1 MKTILIP
8 IGFSDTSAN
17 ALQYVADF
25 SKDVEVDRIILLRSV
40 YVSVYAQVL
49 PSLDFVQLSADDI
62 GEERSQTEER
72 LKDISR
78 KLVTK
83 CDPCLKIETITS
95 GEPLLS
101 SIREVIENEKP
112 NMLIIGSENDE
123 GLDGSYVS
131 GQVITIA
138 KTSPIP
144 VMIIPANVRYKKIEK
159 AVVPCDF
166 AAISRLDMLKKIPG
180 AKKWLHPQLMV
191 LNISNQQKQHNPNE
205 ERANALKE
213 LLEDYEY
220 KVYHAETRNTIEGI
234 LNFAKKHDAQ
244 LIIALPGKYSF
255 FYSFTH
261 KNITEALALNA
272 YHPVLILK

>member
-25 SKDVEVDRIILLRSV
+25 SKDIEIDRIILLRSV

-78 KLVTK
+78 RLVTK

-95 GEPLLS
+95 GEPLLN
-101 SIREVIENEKP
+101 SIMQVIEDEKP
-112 NMLIIGSENDE
+112 SMLIVGSENDE
-123 GLDGSYVS
+123 GAESYLS
-131 GQVITIA
+131 SQVIAIA
-138 KTSPIP
+138 KSSPVP

-180 AKKWLHPQLMV
+180 AKKWLHPRLMV
-191 LNISNQQKQHNPNE
+191 LNISNQQKHHDPSE
-205 ERANALKE
+205 ERANVLKE

-220 KVYHAETRNTIEGI
+220 KVYHAENRDTIEGI
-234 LNFAKKHDAQ
+234 LDFAKKQDAQ

-261 KNITEALALNA
+261 KNITDALALNA
-272 YHPVLILK
+272 DHPVLILK

>member
-25 SKDVEVDRIILLRSV
+25 SKDVEIDRIILLRSV
-40 YVSVYAQVL
+40 YVSVYAQIL
-49 PSLDFVQLSADDI
+49 PSTDFVQLSAEDI
-62 GEERSQTEER
+62 GEERSQTEEL

-95 GEPLLS
+95 PEPLLR
-101 SIREVIENEKP
+101 SIQEVIEDEKP
-112 NMLIIGSENDE
+112 NMLIIGSENDAGNE
-123 GLDGSYVS
+123 SYVS
-131 GQVITIA
+131 GLVVAIA
-138 KTSPIP
+138 KTSSIP
-144 VMIIPANVRYKKIEK
+144 VMIIPANVRYKKIER
-159 AVVPCDF
+159 ALVPCDF

-180 AKKWLHPQLMV
+180 SKKWLHPQLMV
-191 LNISNQQKQHNPNE
+191 LNISNQQKHHNPNE

-213 LLEDYEY
+213 LLEEYEY

-234 LNFAKKHDAQ
+234 LDFAKKYDAQ
-244 LIIALPGKYSF
+244 LIISLPGKYSF

-261 KNITEALALNA
+261 RNITDALALNEH
-272 YHPVLILK
+272 HPVLILK